1 MKRNKKI
8 FLLAAVVIVIII
20 GAAVCCKFIFL
31 TDRDTTEP
39 EKVVLFID
47 GEPDFECREVVLED
61 CREECVDYNPEK
73 GSLLFVNG
81 ENQIVER
88 DISGEEH
95 VIDIEAMDL
104 TEPVSNVQYGPDDTS
119 ICFVYENKIYQ
130 YSFKDQEIL
139 YETDG
144 RGGYRRRTY
153 IWENDECGYKL
164 MHNERGMSEL
174 YRMDKREEAGQKVCE
189 GQIWSIGQVQGN
201 KIYALETY
209 DGPYYSSVAESRSRI
224 VAVDIS
230 DGTKETIQELGS
242 WSWTESTA
250 LFICDGE
257 DMYYF
262 QEKGKKG
269 CLYRIDLKTGRR
281 KKVYSTRN
289 EVIGIECV
297 RDTPE

>member
-8 FLLAAVVIVIII
+8 FLMAAIVIIIIIIIIII

-47 GEPDFECREVVLED
+47 SEPDFECREVVLED

-130 YSFKDQEIL
+130 YSLEDQEIL

-144 RGGYRRRTY
+144 ISSPWLRTY
-153 IWENDECGYKL
+153 MWENDECGYKL
-164 MHNERGMSEL
+164 IDNERGMSEL

-189 GQIWSIGQVQGN
+189 GCIESIGQVQGN
-201 KIYALETY
+201 KIYALERY
-209 DGPYYSSVAESRSRI
+209 DGLYYSFGVEIHSRI
-224 VAVDIS
+224 VAVDVS
-230 DGTKETIQELGS
+230 NGTKETIRELGS
-242 WSWTESTA
+242 WRESTA

-289 EVIGIECV
+289 KVIGIEFGG
-297 RDTPE
+297 

>member
-8 FLLAAVVIVIII
+8 FLLAAIVIIIIIIII

-39 EKVVLFID
+39 EKVVLFIG

-104 TEPVSNVQYGPDDTS
+104 TETVSNVQYGPDDTS

-130 YSFKDQEIL
+130 YSLEDREIL

-144 RGGYRRRTY
+144 MGSYWRRTY
-153 IWENDECGYKL
+153 MWENDECGYKL
-164 MHNERGMSEL
+164 IENERGNCEL
-174 YRMDKREEAGQKVCE
+174 YRMDKREEAGQRVCE
-189 GQIWSIGQVQGN
+189 GWIESIGQVQGN
-201 KIYALETY
+201 KIYALDIYVGSPNSEFLNM
-209 DGPYYSSVAESRSRI
+209 RSRI

-230 DGTKETIQELGS
+230 DGTKETIRELGS
-242 WSWTESTA
+242 WEEETA

-289 EVIGIECV
+289 KVIGIEFGG
-297 RDTPE
+297 